1 MNTELGKNFTA
12 EEIEVALFQMEPLKA
27 PGPDGPNTS
36 FFQQNWPTMRAEV
49 CHVLLDVLNSEILPP
64 ELNLIHVA
72 LIAKKKK
79 PICVTEF
86 RPISLCNI
94 LYKLI
99 SKVLANRLKK
109 ILPHLI
115 AQRKVLLFRGILF
128 RITYWRLMKPC
139 IQCILQ

>member
-1 MNTELGKNFTA
+1 
-12 EEIEVALFQMEPLKA
+12 
-27 PGPDGPNTS
+27 
-36 FFQQNWPTMRAEV
+36 MRAEV

-72 LIAKKKK
+72 LIPKKKNL
-79 PICVTEF
+79 ICVTEF

-109 ILPHLI
+109 ILP
-115 AQRKVLLFRGILF
+115 QCKVLLFRGILF
-128 RITYWRLMKPC
+128 RITYWWLMKPC
-139 IQCILQ
+139 IQCIL